1 MGRGD
6 RATLAAMVTAL
17 EDWTEMEPV
26 FMGEGF
32 VESLYARYASE
43 VSSPYMMG
51 LKLGDDGVHD
61 GGISRVDGELVY
73 MLMRELNVR
82 EAIEF
87 SPNQGY
93 STAFLALALA
103 ANGSESLL
111 ATFDLDMFPKFV
123 ERMRKLGLD
132 ALFHKG
138 DALENVPRYLH
149 DNNLVGKVD
158 FCFIDSDHTYDF
170 ARRYCREI
178 MPLLGDDCVYFIHDL
193 CYRPMDVTTF
203 SHYGAI
209 NPFEIGGTATA
220 IGEAAYLVEHFVEN
234 ASRYALYSTH
244 RCFGDQHECST
255 RLPRNEALI
264 ARLTRDFPAFSLPPS
279 AGLAGGIPRPP
290 MGIFAVPRSRF
301 N

>member
-1 MGRGD
+1 
-6 RATLAAMVTAL
+6 
-17 EDWTEMEPV
+17 MEPV
-26 FMGEGF
+26 FMGEGY
-32 VESLYARYASE
+32 VESLYARYGAE
-43 VSSPYMMG
+43 LSSPFMMG
-51 LKLGDDGVHD
+51 LKLGEGGVHD

-93 STAFLALALA
+93 STAFLAQALV
-103 ANGSESLL
+103 ANGGESLL
-111 ATFDLDMFPKFV
+111 ATFDLEMFPKFV
-123 ERMRKLGLD
+123 ERMQGLGLD
-132 ALFHKG
+132 AWFHKG
-138 DALENVPRYLH
+138 DALVNIPRYLAER
-149 DNNLVGKVD
+149 DLVGKVD

-178 MPLLGDDCVYFIHDL
+178 MPLLGEDCVYFIHDL
-193 CYRPMDVTTF
+193 CYRPLDITSF

-209 NPFEIGGTATA
+209 NPFEIGGTAMA
-220 IGEAAYLVEHFVEN
+220 VGEAAFLVEHFVTH
-234 ASRYALYSTH
+234 APRYALYSTH

-264 ARLTRDFPAFSLPPS
+264 ATLTRDIPGFSLPPS

-290 MGIFAVPRSRF
+290 MGLLAIPRSRF
-301 N
+301 GAD